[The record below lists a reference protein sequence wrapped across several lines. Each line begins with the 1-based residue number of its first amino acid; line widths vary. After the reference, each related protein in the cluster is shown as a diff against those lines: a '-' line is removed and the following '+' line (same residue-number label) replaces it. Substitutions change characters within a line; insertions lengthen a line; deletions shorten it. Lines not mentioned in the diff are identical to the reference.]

1 MERICLELADGEG
14 VLPLERAGLLLI
26 ASNYRAAI
34 LDAQAGNRFAD
45 TVLTQGLF
53 RRLAF
58 SAKSLIGLGERAGA
72 RTQDPVIKRNM
83 AKGFSGAI
91 SKKLSTRRAP
101 LTGDNGRPERGFVDA
116 LM

>member
-72 RTQDPVIKRNM
+72 RTQDPVIKRKVLK
-83 AKGFSGAI
+83 AFSIVI
-91 SKKLSTRRAP
+91 STFAVDNVFGLTRE
-101 LTGDNGRPERGFVDA
+101 NGRRIPGFA
-116 LM
+116 NR

>member
-72 RTQDPVIKRNM
+72 RTQDPVIKSYIF
-83 AKGFSGAI
+83 ASYSVLISIFLLKSLTFFAI
-91 SKKLSTRRAP
+91 KSCAVLLSFTYSA
-101 LTGDNGRPERGFVDA
+101 D
-116 LM
+116 

>member
-72 RTQDPVIKRNM
+72 RTQDPVIKSYGRAHRPTRCKHSIFSLVGRNHSNNRL
-83 AKGFSGAI
+83 FI
-91 SKKLSTRRAP
+91 SW
-101 LTGDNGRPERGFVDA
+101 G
-116 LM
+116 